1 MIYTLDKINEMA
13 AGDEDFIVSIVTVFL
28 EEIPQDLKDLEEA
41 VNNRDHE
48 QTYQLAHKIK
58 PNVDILGMEQTRI
71 LALDIETL
79 GKNQGS
85 FDEINTKFPVLKQD
99 VLQVISELQSDFG
112 I

>member
-1 MIYTLDKINEMA
+1 MIYTLDKIKEMA
-13 AGDEDFIVSIVTVFL
+13 DGDEDFILSIVTVFL
-28 EEIPQDLKDLEEA
+28 EEIPQDITGLEEA

-48 QTYQLAHKIK
+48 KTYQLAHKIK
-58 PNVDILGMEQTRI
+58 PNVDILGMEEARI

-85 FDEINTKFPVLKQD
+85 FDEIEAKLPALKRD
-99 VLQVISELQSDFG
+99 ILQVIEELQSDFE